1 MLEDLT
7 HQKWQKSIPRMKSIG
22 NKPIFPPF
30 LGWETF
36 LFKVDTSKECQ
47 DLGVTCERWDILKG
61 TERDVL
67 VHIYIFIDYL
77 ISIGCVH

>member
-1 MLEDLT
+1 
-7 HQKWQKSIPRMKSIG
+7 MKSIG

-67 VHIYIFIDYL
+67 VHIYIYIYRLFDFYRLCAL
-77 ISIGCVH
+77 IACNVYNLYVHAI